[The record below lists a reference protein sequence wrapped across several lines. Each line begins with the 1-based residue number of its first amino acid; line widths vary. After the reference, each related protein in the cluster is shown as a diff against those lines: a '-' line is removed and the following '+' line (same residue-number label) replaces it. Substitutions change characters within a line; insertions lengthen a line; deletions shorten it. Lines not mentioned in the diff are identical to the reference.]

1 MERKKKQKTN
11 PKQTCLVAFLHRHHD
26 QSQFSRPRHFEIP
39 FMAGNGDSRPINT
52 VTLRSSPWTNSRLH
66 QAANHLAL
74 SHVYILSDLEKLLK
88 HHLNIW
94 GDKKNQ
100 SVDGNSVPISTEIN
114 VTADKS
120 SKAHLASPWPLKGL
134 VYPRTHCCSFRYLC
148 NHSCF

>member
-1 MERKKKQKTN
+1 MERKEKQKN
-11 PKQTCLVAFLHRHHD
+11 KNKTCLVASLHRHHD
-26 QSQFSRPRHFEIP
+26 QSQFNRPHHFEIL

-74 SHVYILSDLEKLLK
+74 SHVHILSDLEKLLK
-88 HHLNIW
+88 HHLNVW

-100 SVDGNSVPISTEIN
+100 SVDGNSVTIYFSWNKRHCWQEFQSTTGLA
-114 VTADKS
+114 VT
-120 SKAHLASPWPLKGL
+120 PQGL
-134 VYPRTHCCSFRYLC
+134 VYPRTNCCSFRYLC